1 MLLGFLFGFA
11 FFCCRGGG
19 QYLYSENQIAK
30 KSGEGGKLLRA
41 PFTSYSLF
49 QNSRGRG
56 EQSPDEI
63 SNPPPWSNRLTD
75 VCPAGWRSRG
85 STSFWSCPR
94 HRVPAFTRRR
104 PAPRRARWD
113 LNAVPPARCGV
124 GYGLLDPA
132 RGPGRQVAGRSKPL
146 PPGGKMYIYP
156 SRDNAEY
163 DPTLHISTS
172 GSPR

>member
-11 FFCCRGGG
+11 FFCFRGGG

-63 SNPPPWSNRLTD
+63 SNPPPGATGSPTFVQPDGGPGGQLLFGVAR
-75 VCPAGWRSRG
+75 VIGFRRSPAGG
-85 STSFWSCPR
+85 
-94 HRVPAFTRRR
+94 RRR
-104 PAPRRARWD
+104 
-113 LNAVPPARCGV
+113 GV
-124 GYGLLDPA
+124 
-132 RGPGRQVAGRSKPL
+132 RGG
-146 PPGGKMYIYP
+146 
-156 SRDNAEY
+156 
-163 DPTLHISTS
+163 T
-172 GSPR
+172 